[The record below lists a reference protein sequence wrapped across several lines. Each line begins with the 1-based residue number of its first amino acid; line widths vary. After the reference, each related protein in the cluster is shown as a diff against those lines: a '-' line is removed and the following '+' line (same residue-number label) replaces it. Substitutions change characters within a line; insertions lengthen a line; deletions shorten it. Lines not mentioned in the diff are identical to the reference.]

1 MLDLIQQYI
10 PPWVFIAFIV
20 HFAILGTV
28 AYLILLERKIAA
40 WTQDRVG
47 PNRVGPLGL
56 LQPLADGL
64 KMFLKE
70 DYRPAGTDALLF
82 SIAPAVMILV
92 MVVSIAVLPWGGVKQ
107 STRSF
112 EIPATVEDVTA
123 AAVTAAGLPNSESV
137 VKISTETVTGDRAD

>member
-1 MLDLIQQYI
+1 MHWIATHI
-10 PPWVFIAFIV
+10 PPWFWIALVAHSVIM
-20 HFAILGTV
+20 GTV
-28 AYLILLERKIAA
+28 AYLTLLERKIAA

-56 LQPLADGL
+56 LQPIADGL

-82 SIAPAVMILV
+82 SIAPLVMILV

-107 STRSF
+107 SMKEF
-112 EIPATVEDVTA
+112 
-123 AAVTAAGLPNSESV
+123 
-137 VKISTETVTGDRAD
+137 

>member
-1 MLDLIQQYI
+1 MIDWIATHI
-10 PPWVFIAFIV
+10 PPWFWIALIAHNV
-20 HFAILGTV
+20 IMGTV

-70 DYRPAGTDALLF
+70 DYRPAGTDAVLF

-92 MVVSIAVLPWGGVKQ
+92 MVVSIAVLPWGGILQRHYVLPDDEQTWKEV
-107 STRSF
+107 SLNSVL
-112 EIPATVEDVTA
+112 PSGATVVDVT
-123 AAVTAAGLPNSESV
+123 PH
-137 VKISTETVTGDRAD
+137 TVTY

>member
-1 MLDLIQQYI
+1 MIDWISTHI
-10 PPWVFIAFIV
+10 PPWFWIALIV
-20 HFAILGTV
+20 HNVIMGTV

-107 STRSF
+107 STRDFLIKDSSD
-112 EIPATVEDVTA
+112 PVA
-123 AAVTAAGLPNSESV
+123 AAIAQLPQ
-137 VKISTETVTGDRAD
+137 GA